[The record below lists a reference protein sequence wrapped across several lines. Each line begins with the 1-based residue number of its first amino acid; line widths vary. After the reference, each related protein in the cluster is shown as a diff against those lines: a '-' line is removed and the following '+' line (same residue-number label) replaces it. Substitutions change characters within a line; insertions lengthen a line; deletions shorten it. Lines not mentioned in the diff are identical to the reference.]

1 MSDEAARRAL
11 DDGKQ
16 ICVVVSRL
24 TVRAMLWAMQESMRE
39 DALVPQGKQS
49 EKSLIGQGDSVKNIE
64 VNDPKFKEFER
75 ILKKYGIDYAVTK
88 KEGKYLVFFKAKD
101 DDVLKQ
107 VLAECTKSQVNARK
121 PSIHRQLQKIM
132 QRLAAMTKR
141 RKVRE
146 KIPDREL

>member
-49 EKSLIGQGDSVKNIE
+49 VKSLIGQGDSVKNIE

-88 KEGKYLVFFKAKD
+88 KEGKYLIKLSAFFS
-101 DDVLKQ
+101 V
-107 VLAECTKSQVNARK
+107 T
-121 PSIHRQLQKIM
+121 
-132 QRLAAMTKR
+132 
-141 RKVRE
+141 
-146 KIPDREL
+146 

>member
-24 TVRAMLWAMQESMRE
+24 TVRAMLWASMRE
-39 DALVPQGKQS
+39 EALIPQGKQS
-49 EKSLIGQGDSVKNIE
+49 VKSLIGQGDSVKNIE

-107 VLAECTKSQVNARK
+107 VLAECTKSQVNGRK
-121 PSIHRQLQKIM
+121 ASIHRQLQKIM
-132 QRLAAMTKR
+132 QRLASMTKR